1 MKDALCLLPLRP
13 ARYGLFFLLA
23 ALFLGTPLAGTGC
36 GKGSAGGSGAD
47 STAVSDTTAS
57 ASAGDEAAD
66 ENGDKEEKP
75 DREKTTTVNAAKVVK
90 GDLVIPVVA
99 EGAIRARHTA
109 EIQADIA
116 GIVEKIPVVEGQT
129 VRKGQLIAKLDDRE
143 YQVALEEARSK
154 YLEALGKL
162 AADEEKLDSPQATDW
177 LHEQIAELDR
187 LEKERTITH
196 NERRERELA
205 LEVEAVKRGAYRN
218 DLVKVRSGL
227 AAAKADQQR
236 AELNLEETEIRAPF
250 SGVVSNLTLT
260 AGERVNANQV
270 ICNLVDNLNLEA
282 AVSVLES
289 DLVGLETGRE
299 AILQIPAVQETLR
312 VHVDVM
318 SPEIDE
324 ESRTCELLMRFE
336 SEQGRIRP
344 GMFARAQIA
353 GEIYPDRILVPREA
367 VLMRDNRPLL
377 FKVVDGRAE
386 WVYITPGLS
395 NDRLV
400 EVARVLQG
408 GPLDPGTPV
417 VVSDH
422 LTLTHKAKV
431 KIRKMQPVVFA
442 FAGDPEN

>member
-1 MKDALCLLPLRP
+1 VSDSTDAKDA
-13 ARYGLFFLLA
+13 A
-23 ALFLGTPLAGTGC
+23 
-36 GKGSAGGSGAD
+36 
-47 STAVSDTTAS
+47 
-57 ASAGDEAAD
+57 AAD
-66 ENGDKEEKP
+66 EEEGDQEEKP
-75 DREKTTTVNAAKVVK
+75 DREKTTTVDAAKVVR

-99 EGAIRARHTA
+99 EGAIRARHAA
-109 EIQADIA
+109 EIQAKI
-116 GIVEKIPVVEGQT
+116 GGLLQRILVEEGQT
-129 VRKGQLIAKLDDRE
+129 VRKGQIIARLDDRE
-143 YQVALEEARSK
+143 YQVALDEARSK

-177 LHEQIAELDR
+177 LKEQIAELDR
-187 LEKERTITH
+187 LETEKTITH
-196 NERRERELA
+196 AERRERELA

-236 AELNLEETEIRAPF
+236 AELNLEDTEIRAPF

-260 AGERVNANQV
+260 PGERVSANQV
-270 ICNLVDNLNLEA
+270 VCNLVDNLNLEA

-318 SPEIDE
+318 SPQIDR

-336 SEQGRIRP
+336 SAQGRVRP
-344 GMFARAQIA
+344 GMFARASIA
-353 GEIYPDRILVPREA
+353 GEIYPDRLLVPREA
-367 VLMRDNRPLL
+367 ILVRDNRPLL
-377 FKVVDGRAE
+377 FKIVDGRAE
-386 WVYITPGLS
+386 WVYITTGLA
-395 NDRLV
+395 NDRVV
-400 EVARVLQG
+400 EVAKVLQG

-422 LTLTHKAKV
+422 LTLTHQAKV

-442 FAGDPEN
+442 FAGKPEN